1 MQIARFVLAAA
12 ALIATALQAAE
23 TDFSEWRRPLTI
35 PFPDDAPY
43 DPRISGLGKMLFFDP
58 RLSGAQNMS
67 CASCHNPSFGWETPV
82 AHAVGAANLPL
93 GRSAPSTLN
102 LAWAG
107 PLFFWD
113 GRAHSLE
120 DQAGGPIT
128 AAAEMN
134 ATFPQVIERLSQVEE
149 YKRWFD
155 MLFPDDGMTEATI
168 RRSIATYERTIVAG
182 WAPFDRWVEGDATA
196 ISASAQRGFA
206 LFSGEATCSA
216 CHAGWNFTNGEF
228 SDIGLPD
235 YDLGRAGIT
244 NDLNDAHKFKSPSLR
259 NIALRAP
266 YMHDGSLPSLEAV
279 VRHYMSGGTE
289 RATKAPEVQPFEL
302 TDAQVADLVAFLE
315 SLTEEE
321 TVVFTPILPAN

>member
-1 MQIARFVLAAA
+1 MQKLRIVLV
-12 ALIATALQAAE
+12 ATALFVLVSQLASA
-23 TDFSEWRRPLTI
+23 DMGRWQRPLSI
-35 PFPDDAPY
+35 PFPADAPY
-43 DPRISGLGKMLFFDP
+43 DPRIAGLGKMLFFDP

-82 AHAVGAANLPL
+82 DRAVGAANVPL
-93 GRSAPSTLN
+93 GRSAPATLN

-120 DQAGGPIT
+120 DQSGGPII

-134 ATFPQVIERLSQVEE
+134 SSFQQVIDRLSRVKG
-149 YKRWFD
+149 YKSWFD
-155 MLFPDDGMTEATI
+155 TLFPGEGMTEATI

-196 ISASAQRGFA
+196 ISPAAQRGFA
-206 LFSGEATCSA
+206 LFSGDADCSS
-216 CHAGWNFTNGEF
+216 CHSGWNFTNGEF
-228 SDIGLPD
+228 NDIGLPD
-235 YDLGRAGIT
+235 ADIGRAGVT
-244 NDLNDAHKFKSPSLR
+244 QDVKDAHKFKSPSLR

-266 YMHDGSLPSLEAV
+266 YMHDGSLLSLEAV
-279 VRHYMSGGTE
+279 VRHYMAGGVNRPTQAVE
-289 RATKAPEVQPFEL
+289 IQRFKL
-302 TDAQVADLVAFLE
+302 TDQQVGDIVAFLN